1 MAIWCSIKVGM
12 AHRNTTTNNQNTFQT
27 SILQSWT
34 WSSLRLL
41 MAIGAAPTT
50 TLMDKI
56 LSTITCKTFWE
67 TFRSIFELKTDTM
80 NGLLYELKFWT
91 TGTYTLIPSTTRLTI
106 IFENLDNEHLR
117 NRQSHSGGE
126 GLLLF
131 IKSLYNFRYL
141 H

>member
-1 MAIWCSIKVGM
+1 
-12 AHRNTTTNNQNTFQT
+12 
-27 SILQSWT
+27 
-34 WSSLRLL
+34 

-67 TFRSIFELKTDTM
+67 IFRSIFELRTDTM
-80 NGLLYELKFWT
+80 SGLLYELKFWT